1 MSSGRWTCDV
11 IILHSLEGQQS
22 DLSLMT
28 HCLVSLFSVFGGP
41 IRCRSCHGLY
51 CSRGLDGRLGET
63 VVRFHGLLP
72 RLTKTSPG
80 WTEQN
85 SGRGILQRLILWCH
99 GQVKPEHK
107 TGIHFILTSA
117 KCVLEQSPFLTSD
130 RISTNCIWIIVG
142 KASHGK
148 QNENVF
154 SALAAVSHTAES
166 QKQSL
171 LHELMMEAAVSPEIG
186 QIAVS
191 HRRQAP

>member
-80 WTEQN
+80 WTEQS
-85 SGRGILQRLILWCH
+85 SGRR
-99 GQVKPEHK
+99 
-107 TGIHFILTSA
+107 HFAEAHFVMPWAGETRA
-117 KCVLEQSPFLTSD
+117 QNRYPFYS
-130 RISTNCIWIIVG
+130 
-142 KASHGK
+142 
-148 QNENVF
+148 NERKMC
-154 SALAAVSHTAES
+154 AGAVTFFD
-166 QKQSL
+166 K
-171 LHELMMEAAVSPEIG
+171 
-186 QIAVS
+186 
-191 HRRQAP
+191 R